1 MRYSITRFFRLFLI
15 IFTLFLSGNHLMA
28 QGFLH
33 ANGKY
38 IHDGNGEPVILR
50 GIGTGNWLL
59 NEGYMMKSA
68 DVAGTHT
75 GYRNKLIE
83 TIGETRT
90 NTFYD
95 TWLNNHFSRR
105 DVDSMKVWGFN
116 SVRVAMHYKWLTLPI
131 EDEPVA
137 GQDTWFEAGFVRLDS
152 LLDWCGDNQMY
163 LILDLH
169 GAPGGQGKD
178 ANISDYDPT
187 KPSLWES
194 AENRRKTVALWR
206 KLAERYANE
215 PWIGGYD
222 LLNEPNWVLP
232 NGTLL
237 KQLYLSI
244 TNAIREVDQN
254 HMIIIEGNWFA
265 NDYTGLT
272 PPWDD
277 NLVYSFHKY
286 WTFNTPGSINWMI
299 NLRNTYNIP
308 IWLGETGENS
318 NSWFTSLIEICEDLD
333 IGWAWWP
340 VKKAG
345 INNVLRVPESQI
357 YNNLIEYWKTG
368 SPAMTSD
375 QAFAAVME
383 WADNHRIQNC
393 IVQRDVIDAM
403 IRQPHTDETLP
414 FKTHRAGNLI
424 HAVDYDL
431 GKCSF
436 AYFDNDTANYHLS
449 TNSFTAWNAGWQ
461 YRNDGVDI
469 ENCTDASPTNIGYN
483 VSHIEDDEWLQYT
496 MISDSAAAYT
506 VTFRSAAN
514 ALPAIVRLEINGL
527 AASAAHTLPI
537 TGGWQTWANSSINNV
552 ILPAGTNKVKVYFER
567 GGSNFTSL
575 IFSNPTATETVPF
588 QALFAETNSQGTQIY
603 LTLNRNITG
612 FNALPTD
619 FQVKANGI
627 DQTISQVVQHAG
639 NARIVV
645 VTVSNPILVNQ
656 NINISYTGNS
666 IETDGMPLIAFTNLV
681 VKNKIPNRFIIPGK
695 IQAEDFYF
703 NNGFQLEDCTD
714 VGGGKNVA
722 FANNGDYLDYLISI
736 GEGGEH
742 TFSFRVASQYS
753 NGKIAIQ
760 LVNGPNISNLNTIS
774 FTQTGGWQSWNN
786 QNIVVNLPVGD
797 YKLRLLSVDGEYNL
811 NWFEITKPT
820 GVADSRLQESVVVFP
835 NPSRGSFNLQANLDA
850 FSDVMIEI
858 ADTSGR
864 LVFSKQ
870 VSNTLVLN
878 ENIRLDFLKSGIYF
892 LSLSTEKG
900 KAVVKLSID

>member
-1 MRYSITRFFRLFLI
+1 MLNSIIRIFRLFLLTSI
-15 IFTLFLSGNHLMA
+15 LIVFNNHLIA

-38 IHDGNGEPVILR
+38 IHDGNGEPIILR

-59 NEGYMMKSA
+59 NEGYMMKSEA
-68 DVAGTHT
+68 VAGTHT

-83 TIGETRT
+83 TIGLNNT

-137 GQDTWFEAGFVRLDS
+137 GQDTWLEEGFVRLDS

-206 KLAERYANE
+206 KLAARYANE

-222 LLNEPNWVLP
+222 LINEPNWDLP
-232 NGTLL
+232 NGTMLR
-237 KQLYLSI
+237 QLYLSI

-286 WTFNTPGSINWMI
+286 WTFNTPGSINWMV

-345 INNVLRVPESQI
+345 INNVLRVPESQN
-357 YNNLIEYWKTG
+357 YNNLINYWKTG
-368 SPAMTSD
+368 SPAMTSE

-383 WADNHRIQNC
+383 WAENHRIQNC

-414 FKTHRAGNLI
+414 FKTHRVGNLI

-436 AYFDNDTANYHLS
+436 AYFDVDTANYHLS

-469 ENCTDASPTNIGYN
+469 EECTDASPANIGYN
-483 VSHIEDDEWLQYT
+483 IGHIEDGEWLQYT
-496 MISDSAAAYT
+496 VNSDSAAAYT

-514 ALPAIVRLEINGL
+514 ALPAILRLEINGL
-527 AASAAHTLPI
+527 AATAAHTLPI
-537 TGGWQTWANSSINNV
+537 TGGWQTWSNSSLNNV
-552 ILPAGTNKVKVYFER
+552 ILPGGTNKVKVYFER

-575 IFSNPTATETVPF
+575 AFINPVAVNSIPF
-588 QALFAETNSQGTQIY
+588 QALAAETNTQGTQIS
-603 LTLNRNITG
+603 LTVNKNIST

-619 FQVKANGI
+619 FQVKVNGI
-627 DQTISQVVQHAG
+627 NQAISQVGQHTSIAQKV
-639 NARIVV
+639 II
-645 VTVSNPILVNQ
+645 TMSNPIGANQ
-656 NINISYTGNS
+656 NITISYTGNS
-666 IETDGMPLIAFTNLV
+666 IETNGMLLETFTNLI
-681 VKNKIPNRFIIPGK
+681 VKNKIPNRFTLPGK

-714 VGGGKNVA
+714 VGGGKNIG
-722 FANNGDYLDYLISI
+722 FANDGDYLDYLVTIS
-736 GEGGEH
+736 EGGEH
-742 TFSFRVASQYS
+742 TFNFRVASEYS

-760 LVNGPNISNLNTIS
+760 LGNGININTLKTIS

-786 QNIVVNLPVGD
+786 QTIKVNLLPGD
-797 YKLRLLSVDGEYNL
+797 FTLRLLSVDGEYNL

-820 GVADSRLQESVVVFP
+820 SVIDARLQESILVSP
-835 NPSRGSFNLQANLDA
+835 NPSNGTFNLQARLNEL
-850 FSDVMIEI
+850 SNVIIEI

-864 LVFSKQ
+864 LVYSKQ
-870 VSNTLVLN
+870 VNNTLELN
-878 ENIRLDFLKSGIYF
+878 EDMRLDHLKSGIYF
-892 LSLSTEKG
+892 LSLSSEKG
-900 KAVVKLSID
+900 KAVVKLSIE